1 MRLTKGQIKRHKL
14 IYGFFKLLLTKP
26 FSKRYNF
33 TFEKSGLPDA
43 PYIILPNHNTEL
55 DPLFIAFCFPHT
67 YFVASEHLF
76 NKGFLSKLLT
86 HFFSPIPRMKS
97 RADVTTVLD
106 IRRRLNQ
113 GCNICIFPEGDRS
126 LDGRTARPH
135 PSTGALIKS
144 CKVPFVTYMLE
155 GSFLTHPRWSLGIRR
170 GKMTGRVV
178 NIHYPEQFAGMT
190 PEEINDVIYKDTYD
204 DAYKTQNKQMIQYKG
219 KNLAEGLESALY
231 LCPNCGRPEHLR
243 SEKNHIFCECGMS
256 AKYNEYGYFESD
268 DIGIK
273 NFTEWYDWQRA
284 ELYKMAEDAYS
295 RFFVSDNGFCV
306 YKIDTQR
313 RHVKLPQ
320 NSIKMNRQQ
329 IILSD
334 ENGEKIV
341 IDNSSVSGLSIYSR
355 NCLLLLSKQDYYEIK
370 PYGDKSR
377 GFNARKYLH
386 LYEFSKKENTN
397 EFLK

>member
-1 MRLTKGQIKRHKL
+1 
-14 IYGFFKLLLTKP
+14 
-26 FSKRYNF
+26 
-33 TFEKSGLPDA
+33 
-43 PYIILPNHNTEL
+43 
-55 DPLFIAFCFPHT
+55 
-67 YFVASEHLF
+67 
-76 NKGFLSKLLT
+76 
-86 HFFSPIPRMKS
+86 
-97 RADVTTVLD
+97 
-106 IRRRLNQ
+106 
-113 GCNICIFPEGDRS
+113 
-126 LDGRTARPH
+126 
-135 PSTGALIKS
+135 
-144 CKVPFVTYMLE
+144 
-155 GSFLTHPRWSLGIRR
+155 
-170 GKMTGRVV
+170 
-178 NIHYPEQFAGMT
+178 
-190 PEEINDVIYKDTYD
+190 
-204 DAYKTQNKQMIQYKG
+204 
-219 KNLAEGLESALY
+219 
-231 LCPNCGRPEHLR
+231 
-243 SEKNHIFCECGMS
+243 
-256 AKYNEYGYFESD
+256 
-268 DIGIK
+268 
-273 NFTEWYDWQRA
+273 
-284 ELYKMAEDAYS
+284 MAEDAYS